1 MPIRKDSLS
10 SLNKNLRP
18 YPETLLL
25 TLSRSFD
32 FRSESEVPLSCR
44 ENILERD
51 LILLMKPEE
60 EESSSARS
68 GLNFM
73 TAVLLSLYT
82 ILSSAFLL
90 RCMWDC
96 ELVEFIMAEQI

>member
-1 MPIRKDSLS
+1 M
-10 SLNKNLRP
+10 
-18 YPETLLL
+18 
-25 TLSRSFD
+25 
-32 FRSESEVPLSCR
+32 PLSCR

-90 RCMWDC
+90 RCMCDC
-96 ELVEFIMAEQI
+96 ELLELIMAEQI